1 MSLYSMPL
9 MNVLSIKYH
18 TVVTVNPTN
27 ADVAVGTTITIDC
40 FVVNGTCPTSLS
52 WLTGTDACLMQVKK
66 GEGSGSDT
74 QRETELFFN
83 GTGLKEVICLCKDE
97 RTGKV
102 VNATATINVV
112 GK

>member
-9 MNVLSIKYH
+9 MSIKYH

-40 FVVNGTCPTSLS
+40 SVVNGTCPTSLS
-52 WLTGTDACLMQVKK
+52 WLTGIDTNLMQVKK
-66 GEGSGSDT
+66 EGSGSDT
-74 QRETELFFN
+74 QSETELFFN
-83 GTGLKEVICLCKDE
+83 GTGVKEVICLCKDE

-112 GK
+112 GKWLVV